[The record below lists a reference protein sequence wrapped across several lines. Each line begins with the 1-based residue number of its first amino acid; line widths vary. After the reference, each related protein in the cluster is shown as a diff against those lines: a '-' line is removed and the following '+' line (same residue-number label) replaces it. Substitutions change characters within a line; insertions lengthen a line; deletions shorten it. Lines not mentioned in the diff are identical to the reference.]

1 VLGTRQSGLPEFRV
15 ARLPDDQEL
24 LERARLHADALLAA
38 DPRLELPEHGLLRT
52 AIVERFGSD
61 LDPIPA

>member
-1 VLGTRQSGLPEFRV
+1 MLGTRQSGLPEFRV

-24 LERARLHADALLAA
+24 LERAKLRADELLSA
-38 DPRLELPEHGLLRT
+38 DPRLELPEHGLLRD
-52 AIVERFGSD
+52 AVVRMFGSD